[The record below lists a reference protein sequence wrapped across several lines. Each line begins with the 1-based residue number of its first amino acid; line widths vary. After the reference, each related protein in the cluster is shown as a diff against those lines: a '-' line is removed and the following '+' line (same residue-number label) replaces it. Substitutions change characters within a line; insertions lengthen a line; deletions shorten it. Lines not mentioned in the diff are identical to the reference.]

1 MNMRAMTLICL
12 CWLLVAAIATY
23 GLAVQREE
31 KNLREVATQS
41 LKKACQYYHD
51 QVAVMGGYPYYCAA
65 DLTSRW
71 GENESL
77 HKAVVVQPPGTPTV
91 GMAML
96 HAYRA
101 TGDADYLKWAHD
113 AANCLLQGQL
123 QSGGWSQVI
132 YFEHASNKRVGK
144 YRTRPGGDWNKSS
157 LDDEQTQAALRFL
170 IEMDVALKQED
181 QELHE
186 GVVYALNAL
195 LGAQFKNGGFPQV
208 WSEAAS
214 EQPVVKSSYPTY
226 DWKSEGRLKNYW
238 DYYTLNDGLASD
250 VVEVLISAHEAY
262 GDEKYKAALKRLGD
276 FLVLAQMPEPQ
287 PGWCQQYNYEMQP
300 IWARKFEPPAIA
312 GHESQDAMFALLR
325 IAEVTGDLRYLEPL
339 PRAIKF
345 FRNKCLLTD
354 GQLARF
360 YELQSNRPLY
370 MNRSY
375 ELTYDDSDVPSH
387 YGWKQESRLTE
398 IEQTYQRLVSG
409 KKSEKSLNQSSRR
422 DIERIVNELDDQ
434 GRWLD
439 WAGKEKL
446 AGSPKFKAGE
456 AYLSSARFSKNVKR
470 LSECLV
476 SMANANER

>member
-1 MNMRAMTLICL
+1 MMKALLRTCL
-12 CWLLVAAIATY
+12 CWLL
-23 GLAVQREE
+23 LAVATAYGQSVQPEE
-31 KNLREVATQS
+31 MNLKEVATQS

-77 HKAVVVQPPGTPTV
+77 RKAAVVQPPGTPTV

-96 HAYRA
+96 HAYQA
-101 TGDADYLKWAHD
+101 TGDADYLTWAHE
-113 AANCLLQGQL
+113 AASCLIQGQL

-132 YFEHASNKRVGK
+132 YFEDANNKRMGK
-144 YRTRPGGDWNKSS
+144 YRVRQGGDWNKSS
-157 LDDEQTQAALRFL
+157 LDDDQTQAALRFL
-170 IEMDVALKQED
+170 IEIDVALNQED

-186 GVVYALNAL
+186 GVLYGLNAL

-208 WSEAAS
+208 WSQAAS
-214 EQPVVKSSYPTY
+214 DQTVVKASYPTY

-250 VVEVLISAHEAY
+250 VVEVLISAHKAY
-262 GDEKYKAALKRLGD
+262 GDEKYKTALKRLGD
-276 FLVLAQMPEPQ
+276 FLLLAQMPEPQ
-287 PGWCQQYNYEMQP
+287 PGWCQQYNYAMQP
-300 IWARKFEPPAIA
+300 IWARKFEPAAIA

-339 PRAIKF
+339 PRAINY
-345 FRNKCLLTD
+345 FRNKCLLAD

-360 YELQSNRPLY
+360 YELQSNRPLF

-375 ELTYDDSDVPSH
+375 ELTYDDSDVPKH
-387 YGWKQESRLTE
+387 YGWKQASRLME
-398 IEQTYQRLVSG
+398 IEQTYQRLASG
-409 KKSEKSLNQSSRR
+409 EKKRQRLMIPKSQE
-422 DIERIVNELDDQ
+422 IERITQELDNQ

-439 WAGKEKL
+439 LAGKEKL
-446 AGSPKFKAGE
+446 PGSPQFKVGQE
-456 AYLSSARFSKNVKR
+456 YVSSARFSKNVER
-470 LSECLV
+470 LSEYLV
-476 SMANANER
+476 SLKNSNER